1 MHSTLQNSDYL
12 KMTAVCEE
20 TMESLPLTP
29 RLQGMSSLIMHPT
42 PNIPCRSRLILDAT
56 RPSPLLSPVKYS
68 GSRAARRVSRLITR
82 LYHDISDKMTQDYTT
97 IMGDE
102 ELLVSPLSLTPH
114 RDLLDNSS
122 VPFSVSP
129 LCLDESEAEA
139 ELERL
144 ERRWLINGS
153 STSSVYDLASTSPE
167 RWSDIDL
174 SSNELYHLSL
184 PAGNWRSGGRA
195 TRLDQ
200 FPATIP
206 VCQLEEIE
214 AFSQQHFPTSTDVD
228 PEPLMLDQPVLT
240 RQPRSH
246 RLRTQLRRL
255 SKILAPVTLP
265 SRPDSPYR
273 RKSSVSSLLER
284 VRKGYLPPR
293 NASQTKIDNPDQQC
307 GPMLASDS
315 RYSIPRIWRRE
326 LAADGPDMNRS
337 RLFSRLY
344 QSRSSNDTR
353 KDLSERNTQQTN
365 AAVIDIGRQSNS
377 IPGNLSDSGQ
387 AQLVPLSSAELD
399 LDTSRTPLRLGRTG
413 ERSKKSLER
422 RCREYRGRRYSSP
435 WWRENFSRETRE
447 TSQQT
452 RVREHE
458 QWEERMHL
466 LGAGCISDGRD
477 RSEGRLRGTVG
488 GNAAAGAGG
497 TDNIGMWDVGGD
509 AWRTVGAY
517 M

>member
-1 MHSTLQNSDYL
+1 
-12 KMTAVCEE
+12 
-20 TMESLPLTP
+20 
-29 RLQGMSSLIMHPT
+29 
-42 PNIPCRSRLILDAT
+42 
-56 RPSPLLSPVKYS
+56 
-68 GSRAARRVSRLITR
+68 
-82 LYHDISDKMTQDYTT
+82 
-97 IMGDE
+97 MGDE

-144 ERRWLINGS
+144 ERRWLINS
-153 STSSVYDLASTSPE
+153 SPTSSVYDLAPTSPE

-255 SKILAPVTLP
+255 SKILAPATLP

-284 VRKGYLPPR
+284 VRKGYLPPK
-293 NASQTKIDNPDQQC
+293 NASQVKTENPDPQC
-307 GPMLASDS
+307 GPMLAYDS
-315 RYSIPRIWRRE
+315 RYSIPRIWSRE
-326 LAADGPDMNRS
+326 LVTDSSDMNRS
-337 RLFSRLY
+337 RLFSCLH
-344 QSRSSNDTR
+344 QPRSSNDRR
-353 KDLSERNTQQTN
+353 KDLGVRNTQQAN
-365 AAVIDIGRQSNS
+365 AAVIDVDRQSNG
-377 IPGNLSDSGQ
+377 ILGNLSDSRQ
-387 AQLVPLSSAELD
+387 AQVISLSSAELD
-399 LDTSRTPLRLGRTG
+399 LDASRTQLRLGRTG
-413 ERSKKSLER
+413 ERSKKSLKQ

-452 RVREHE
+452 RACEYE

-466 LGAGCISDGRD
+466 LSDGFISDSRGRA
-477 RSEGRLRGTVG
+477 GRMIRGAMG
-488 GNAAAGAGG
+488 GNPAAEAGD

-509 AWRTVGAY
+509 AWRTAGAY